1 VADRHEQI
9 FFTRNESRYRRDI
22 SREVSIPASGELIV
36 DLHNFVSDRCKLRN
50 FGLSTDVDKAVRN
63 SNLNHDFRLLALG
76 DKVRREG
83 DDGMNGVWQ
92 KTADRIRETLG
103 QVSFE
108 TWIGPLSF
116 VAMESGTA
124 TIEAPNRF
132 FRDWVSDRYLDLLRH
147 SLSAEVGAPVE
158 IKLTYGKDI
167 GGPGNGHGSSGGNGS
182 ARIGGSNGHSRSA
195 PVNASP
201 SKARVTASTASASA
215 AEGVRRDLHPGLA
228 PRYTFPEFVV
238 GSSNQFAHAAAQA
251 AANQP
256 GEKYN
261 PLFIYGGVG
270 LGKTHL
276 ATAIGHHLWAT
287 SNQKRKVLF
296 MPAEVFM
303 NELISSLRRDKM
315 GEFKEKFRRVDALI
329 LDDVQFLA
337 GRERTQEEFFHTFN
351 SLHNDRHQIVLTSD
365 KVPRDIPGLED
376 RLRNRFESGLIAD
389 IAPPDLET
397 RVAIIQKKAAL
408 EHLPLPAEVA
418 LYIAQNVSANVREL
432 EGCLTRLSAYAS
444 IEKSAITTEFARQA
458 LKDLI
463 RTHEIKPDIDSI
475 QKTVADFFHIRLADL
490 KSKKRTQHIAFCRQ
504 VAMYLCR
511 KMTDSSFP
519 AIGEAFGRDHSTVIH
534 AHNLIARRIA
544 NDSAFRFSIEKIE
557 RELKATHANAA

>member
-1 VADRHEQI
+1 
-9 FFTRNESRYRRDI
+9 
-22 SREVSIPASGELIV
+22 
-36 DLHNFVSDRCKLRN
+36 
-50 FGLSTDVDKAVRN
+50 
-63 SNLNHDFRLLALG
+63 
-76 DKVRREG
+76 
-83 DDGMNGVWQ
+83 MNGVWQ
-92 KTADRIRETLG
+92 KAADRMRGTLG
-103 QVSFE
+103 QVSYE
-108 TWIGPLSF
+108 TWIGPLNF
-116 VAMESGTA
+116 VGLENRTA
-124 TIEAPNRF
+124 TVEAPNKF
-132 FRDWVSDRYLDLLRH
+132 FRDWVHERYLELMQQ
-147 SLSAEVGAPVE
+147 SLSLEVGEQVEVKMTFGHDAAPIVN
-158 IKLTYGKDI
+158 GI
-167 GGPGNGHGSSGGNGS
+167 GRGT
-182 ARIGGSNGHSRSA
+182 SNGYTPGVPGKRATAPAPEASR
-195 PVNASP
+195 
-201 SKARVTASTASASA
+201 R
-215 AEGVRRDLHPGLA
+215 ELHPGLVQ
-228 PRYTFPEFVV
+228 RYTFGEFVV

-251 AANQP
+251 VANQP

-261 PLFIYGGVG
+261 PLFVYGGVG

-276 ATAIGHHLWAT
+276 ATAIGHHLWAA
-287 SNQKRKVLF
+287 SNQRRKVLF

-315 GEFKEKFRRVDALI
+315 GEFKDKFRRVDALI

-351 SLHNDRHQIVLTSD
+351 SLHSDGHQIVLTSD
-365 KVPRDIPGLED
+365 KVPRDIAGLED

-408 EHLPLPAEVA
+408 ENLPLPSEVA

-432 EGCLTRLSAYAS
+432 EGCLTRLAALAS
-444 IEKSAITTEFARQA
+444 ISKAPVTTEFARQA
-458 LKDLI
+458 LRDLI
-463 RTHEIKPDIDSI
+463 RAHESKPDVETI
-475 QKTVADFFHIRLADL
+475 QKTVSDFFHIRLADL

-511 KMTDSSFP
+511 KLTDSSFP